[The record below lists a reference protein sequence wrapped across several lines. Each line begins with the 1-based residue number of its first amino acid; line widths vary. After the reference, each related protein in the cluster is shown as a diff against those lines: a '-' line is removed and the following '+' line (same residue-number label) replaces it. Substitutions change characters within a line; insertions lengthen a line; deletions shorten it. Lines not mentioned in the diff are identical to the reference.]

1 MNVERS
7 TVVGHPH
14 RPIHPFL
21 HLHMG
26 RPDVGLYL
34 IAVPVVRHRPVPAQA
49 PGRLEAQAPVQFAAR
64 RTGPMQ
70 IRGLDREAPGVDRQ
84 IAVQKPIRRL
94 QGRDPCQPQLLDQ
107 SILDGLIPIPVK

>member
-1 MNVERS
+1 MKVERA

-34 IAVPVVRHRPVPAQA
+34 IEVPVVRHRPSHGADI
-49 PGRLEAQAPVQFAAR
+49 G
-64 RTGPMQ
+64 
-70 IRGLDREAPGVDRQ
+70 
-84 IAVQKPIRRL
+84 
-94 QGRDPCQPQLLDQ
+94 
-107 SILDGLIPIPVK
+107 SS